1 MWALST
7 PCLRAAAG
15 GTVLLCSPGDPSCPP
30 GSDLQ
35 SSHCTLGEAFEDLDW
50 ETEKG
55 LEAVACDTEGFVPP
69 KVMVRSGRLC
79 PVPIPAGPGLV
90 GAGSSFFFQ
99 EPNWLY
105 LHVIQPQG
113 LPAASRGM
121 GGNLGALPRPGA
133 PRQLG
138 PEQLPMLSP
147 AHLLQGTQS

>member
-1 MWALST
+1 MKADTSHDS
-7 PCLRAAAG
+7 RD
-15 GTVLLCSPGDPSCPP
+15 S
-30 GSDLQ
+30 SDLQ

-79 PVPIPAGPGLV
+79 PVPIPASPGLV

-99 EPNWLY
+99 EPKRLY

-113 LPAASRGM
+113 LPAASRGVR
-121 GGNLGALPRPGA
+121 GT
-133 PRQLG
+133 LG
-138 PEQLPMLSP
+138 PSHDPGLPGGWALSKLPTLSP